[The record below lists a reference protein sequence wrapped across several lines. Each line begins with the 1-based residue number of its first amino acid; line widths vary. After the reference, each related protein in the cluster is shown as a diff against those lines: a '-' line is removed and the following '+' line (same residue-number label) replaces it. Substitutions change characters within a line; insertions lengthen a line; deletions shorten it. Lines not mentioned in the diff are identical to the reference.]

1 MVRNYHFQTSN
12 QAMSKDKEKRLQK
25 TIDALMV
32 SYREHPEIEHI
43 GVVALPT
50 KESIVKLVEDI
61 QVLLFPGLIRQE
73 SFDNLNLPHIVGQQT
88 VSIFYRLKEFIE
100 LVLCWKAS
108 QEGENCEEQPEFGEQ
123 VENIAFEFLEYIPEL
138 REVLSEDVDAILQG
152 DPASVSKREIVLAYP
167 GLQAVSVFRIAHFL
181 HERNVPLI
189 PRIMT
194 EHIHS
199 QTGIDIHP
207 GVSIGKGLMIDHGTG
222 IVIGETAVIKD
233 QIRLYQG
240 VTLGALSPQHSLA
253 NPNLKR
259 HPTIENNVIVYSGAT
274 ILGDVVI
281 GEGSIIG
288 GNVWLTHSIQPNSR
302 VFLKDADSAL
312 EVRVKEN

>member
-1 MVRNYHFQTSN
+1 
-12 QAMSKDKEKRLQK
+12 MSSDQGKRLK
-25 TIDALMV
+25 RSIDSLMD

-43 GVVALPT
+43 GKIALPA
-50 KESIVKLVEDI
+50 KDNIVRLVEDI
-61 QVLLFPGLIRQE
+61 QALLFPGLIRQE
-73 SFDNLNLPHIVGQQT
+73 SFDNLNLTYVVGQQT
-88 VSIFYRLKEFIE
+88 VSIFYRLKEAIE

-108 QEGENCEEQPEFGEQ
+108 QEGENCEEKPEFGEQ

-138 REVLSEDVDAILQG
+138 RKVLSEDVDAILHG

-181 HERNVPLI
+181 HEKCVPLI

-199 QTGIDIHP
+199 KTGIDIHP

-233 QIRLYQG
+233 QVRLYQG

-253 NPNLKR
+253 NPDLKR

-288 GNVWLTHSIQPNSR
+288 GNVWLTHSVQSKSR
-302 VFLKDADSAL
+302 VFLKNTDTAM
-312 EVRVKEN
+312 EVTVKAN

>member
-1 MVRNYHFQTSN
+1 MSTE
-12 QAMSKDKEKRLQK
+12 QAKRLQNA
-25 TIDALMV
+25 IDALMV
-32 SYREHPEIEHI
+32 SYKEHPDIEHI
-43 GVVALPT
+43 GKMNIPA
-50 KESIVKLVEDI
+50 KESIINLTEDI

-73 SFDNLNLPHIVGQQT
+73 SFDSLNLPHLIGQKT
-88 VSIFYRLKEFIE
+88 VSIFYRLKEAIE

-108 QEGENCEEQPEFGEQ
+108 LEGQRCHESPEFGEQ
-123 VENIAFEFLEYIPEL
+123 VESITYEFLGYLPEL
-138 REVLSEDVDAILQG
+138 REVLSEDVDAIIRG

-181 HERNVPLI
+181 HKKGVPLI

-199 QTGIDIHP
+199 KTGIDIHP
-207 GVSIGKGLMIDHGTG
+207 GVKIGRGLMIDHGTG
-222 IVIGETAVIKD
+222 IVIGETASIKNHVR
-233 QIRLYQG
+233 IYQG

-259 HPTIENNVIVYSGAT
+259 HPTIEDNVIVYAGAT
-274 ILGDVVI
+274 ILGDVVV

-288 GNVWLTHSIQPNSR
+288 GNVWLTHSIAPNSR
-302 VFLKDADSAL
+302 VFLKDADSVQ
-312 EVRVKEN
+312 EERVKVS